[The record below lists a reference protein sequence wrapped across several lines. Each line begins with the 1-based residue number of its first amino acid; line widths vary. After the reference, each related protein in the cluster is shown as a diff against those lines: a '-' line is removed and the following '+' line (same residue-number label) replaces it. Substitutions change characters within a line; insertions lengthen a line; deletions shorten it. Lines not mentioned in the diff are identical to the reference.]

1 MVLELW
7 HLSAT
12 TPASG
17 ASKNCIIV
25 YTKAP
30 YGAFALCTFQHV
42 VYNGVMKRTREV
54 HILRQLFFSP
64 VGIFFSLLFLFVLIK
79 ANYSLYIRNDAA
91 RENRTTLQRELHTM
105 EQRRDRLL
113 ATLGRIG
120 TEKGEEIALREQYD
134 VGRAG
139 EEMVVVLDQD
149 APPRVDASSDTV
161 WSRIRAFIPFF

>member
-1 MVLELW
+1 
-7 HLSAT
+7 
-12 TPASG
+12 
-17 ASKNCIIV
+17 
-25 YTKAP
+25 
-30 YGAFALCTFQHV
+30 
-42 VYNGVMKRTREV
+42 MKRTREV
-54 HILRQLFFSP
+54 NILRQLFFSP

-149 APPRVDASSDTV
+149 APPHVDASLDTV